1 MLTIARLARA
11 IEAVLPDLD
20 TAVLLPRKRKHVARV
35 PLATLL
41 AAIIWFSCSSM
52 TTWKRFV
59 RLMLP
64 MHLSRY
70 RLSYSRWSFWRAE
83 LAGMVEALAEHLCIK
98 QAYRGVALVDSTC
111 LPVCSIQRERDHK
124 CFKGHASKGCGS
136 LGWFY
141 GFKLHL
147 ITSDTGEILRFWLS
161 TGKTHDTAPL
171 FQYNFLRGL
180 EGLLIG
186 DSGYRVKKGQ
196 ARGQGRSFKLDCTPG
211 GRAEQGRAVAPATA
225 VPGALARRVDL
236 LRAQGKPGAE
246 GVPELQ
252 GPGHLQDHGLQL
264 AHLVHAGPVPLDFL
278 SRIGGS

>member
-1 MLTIARLARA
+1 
-11 IEAVLPDLD
+11 
-20 TAVLLPRKRKHVARV
+20 
-35 PLATLL
+35 
-41 AAIIWFSCSSM
+41 
-52 TTWKRFV
+52 
-59 RLMLP
+59 
-64 MHLSRY
+64 MHLSKY

-147 ITSDTGEILRFWLS
+147 VTSDTGEILRFWLS

-186 DSGYRVKKGQ
+186 DSGYRVRRGKLVAKDEALSLIARPVGVLNSDVQWPLRRLFQ
-196 ARGQGRSFKLDCTPG
+196 ARWRVESTYAELKENLGLRVSKSCKCLATFKTTVFSSLIAYT
-211 GRAEQGRAVAPATA
+211 
-225 VPGALARRVDL
+225 LARC
-236 LRAQGKPGAE
+236 
-246 GVPELQ
+246 
-252 GPGHLQDHGLQL
+252 
-264 AHLVHAGPVPLDFL
+264 
-278 SRIGGS
+278 S